1 MCTCAL
7 VSSAISAA
15 FSPPHV
21 PARSL
26 GGLSPVGS
34 QGPSTAVAATNAIV
48 ALSMGPPYQS
58 TLRKP
63 PFVTMRT
70 LCLALLLSLGLAPAE
85 AQQRPSRPLQD
96 FDAYVAK
103 ALTDWRV
110 PGLAIVVVKDD
121 SVLFI
126 KGYGVRELG
135 KPDPVTVH
143 TRFGNMS
150 TTKAFT
156 AMLVAMLA
164 DSGRVA
170 FDDPVTKY
178 EPGVQFADPYVTR
191 EITVRDLL
199 THRVG
204 FGDPDYLW
212 GSSGLDFATIAHRLR
227 YVPTQTSFRSRFQY
241 NNVTYA
247 LAGDVAARAAGTTWQ
262 ALLHARILGPL
273 GMSETVADASELRAA
288 GITDVTAPHGIVRD
302 TVRVLPAPIEGID
315 DIAPA
320 GAILSSATDM
330 AKWLRFLLDSGRVVG
345 RRLVSAQNFAQL
357 FRPQQIVQRPF
368 YPTATLTHPHF
379 QAYGL
384 GWILQDYRG
393 EFIAIHTG
401 SIEGRTAI
409 VGLIPDRRLGLAI
422 FTNLDHSELRHA
434 LMYTV
439 FDRFIGPSSPAHDWS
454 AEMRAMY
461 GRIADSTAA
470 ARRAQESKRVANT
483 HPTLPLE
490 RYAGTYAD
498 SLYGTATVGLT
509 NGRLTLQAGT
519 ASGQL
524 EHWQYDV
531 FRVTWPDPF
540 WDPAYVSFEID
551 LDGTIGALRIVGGG
565 SYRRGR

>member
-1 MCTCAL
+1 MKTPRL
-7 VSSAISAA
+7 
-15 FSPPHV
+15 
-21 PARSL
+21 L
-26 GGLSPVGS
+26 
-34 QGPSTAVAATNAIV
+34 
-48 ALSMGPPYQS
+48 
-58 TLRKP
+58 
-63 PFVTMRT
+63 
-70 LCLALLLSLGLAPAE
+70 LLLSLILTPAR
-85 AQQRPSRPLQD
+85 AQQRPLD
-96 FDAYVAK
+96 GFDAYLAK
-103 ALTDWRV
+103 SMADWRV

-121 SVLFI
+121 SVVFI

-164 DSGRVA
+164 DSGRLS
-170 FDDPVTKY
+170 FDDPVQKY
-178 EPGVQFADPYVTR
+178 EPAVQFADPYVTR
-191 EITVRDLL
+191 EIAVRDLL

-212 GSSGLDFATIAHRLR
+212 GTSGLDFPTMTHRLR
-227 YVPTQTSFRSRFQY
+227 LVPSTTSFRSRFQY

-262 ALLHARILGPL
+262 SLMRSRIYGPL
-273 GMSETVADASELRAA
+273 GMTESYADASELQAA
-288 GITDVTAPHGIVRD
+288 RLVDVSSPHGIVRD
-302 TVRVLPAPIEGID
+302 TVRVLPAALDGID

-320 GAILSSATDM
+320 GSAFSTATDM
-330 AKWLRFLLDSGRVVG
+330 GKWLRFLLDSGRVAD
-345 RRLVSAQNFAQL
+345 RRLVSARNFAQL
-357 FRPQQIVQRPF
+357 FRPQQVIANSL
-368 YPTATLTHPHF
+368 YPATRLTGYHF
-379 QAYGL
+379 QAYGM
-384 GWILQDYRG
+384 GWFLQDYRG
-393 EFIAIHTG
+393 EYIAYHTG
-401 SIEGRTAI
+401 SIEGRSAI

-461 GRIADSTAA
+461 TRLADSARAA
-470 ARRAQESKRVANT
+470 QRAEESKRVT
-483 HPTLPLE
+483 GTKPTLPLE

-498 SLYGTATVGLT
+498 SLYGTATVVLS

-519 ASGQL
+519 ATGQL
-524 EHWQYDV
+524 EHWQYDL

-540 WDPAYVSFEID
+540 WDPTYVSFAID
-551 LDGTIGALRIVGGG
+551 PDGTVGELRFVDGG
-565 SYRRGR
+565 SYRRAK

>member
-1 MCTCAL
+1 M
-7 VSSAISAA
+7 
-15 FSPPHV
+15 
-21 PARSL
+21 
-26 GGLSPVGS
+26 
-34 QGPSTAVAATNAIV
+34 
-48 ALSMGPPYQS
+48 
-58 TLRKP
+58 TLLRP
-63 PFVTMRT
+63 
-70 LCLALLLSLGLAPAE
+70 LLALACLGVPVAS
-85 AQQRPSRPLQD
+85 AQQRPLEGL
-96 FDAYVAK
+96 DAYVVK
-103 ALTDWRV
+103 AMTDWRV

-121 SVLFI
+121 SVVFI

-164 DSGRVA
+164 DSGKLA

-212 GSSGLDFATIAHRLR
+212 DHSGLEFPDMVRRLR
-227 YVPTQTSFRSRFQY
+227 LVPPTTSFRSRFQY
-241 NNVTYA
+241 NNVGYG
-247 LAGDVAARAAGTTWQ
+247 LAGDIAGRAGGSTWQ
-262 ALLHARILGPL
+262 ALMQNRIYRPL
-273 GMSETVADASELRAA
+273 GMTESYPDARTMAAA
-288 GITDVTAPHGIVRD
+288 GITDVSAPHGIVRD
-302 TVRVLPAPIEGID
+302 TVRVLSVGADVVDPV
-315 DIAPA
+315 APA
-320 GAILSSATDM
+320 GAAFSTATDM
-330 AKWLRFLLDSGRVVG
+330 GKWLRFLLDSGKVAG
-345 RRLVSAQNFAQL
+345 RRLVSAQSFVQL
-357 FRPQQIVQRPF
+357 FRPQQVLTSAQ
-368 YPTATLTHPHF
+368 YPATEMTHPHF

-384 GWILQDYRG
+384 GWFLRDYRG
-393 EFIAIHTG
+393 EFVAYHTG
-401 SIEGRTAI
+401 SIEGRSAI
-409 VGLIPDRRLGLAI
+409 VGLIPDRHLGLAI
-422 FTNLDHSELRHA
+422 LTNLDHSELRHA

-454 AEMRAMY
+454 AEMRVLYRAL
-461 GRIADSTAA
+461 ADTARA
-470 ARRAQESKRVANT
+470 AQQALESKRVPNT

-498 SLYGTATVGLT
+498 SLYGTATVSLA

-519 ASGQL
+519 ATGPM

-540 WDPAYVSFEID
+540 WDPAYVSFAID
-551 LDGTIGALRIVGGG
+551 PDGTVGELRFVDGG
-565 SYRRGR
+565 SYRRAK

>member
-1 MCTCAL
+1 MTLRAL
-7 VSSAISAA
+7 LFLACLTFSAA
-15 FSPPHV
+15 S
-21 PARSL
+21 
-26 GGLSPVGS
+26 
-34 QGPSTAVAATNAIV
+34 
-48 ALSMGPPYQS
+48 
-58 TLRKP
+58 
-63 PFVTMRT
+63 
-70 LCLALLLSLGLAPAE
+70 
-85 AQQRPSRPLQD
+85 AQQRPPSTAPLNG
-96 FDAYVAK
+96 FDGYVAK
-103 ALTDWRV
+103 AMADWRV
-110 PGLAIVVVKDD
+110 PGLAIVVVNND
-121 SVLFI
+121 SVVFI

-164 DSGRVA
+164 DSGRLA

-178 EPGVQFADPYVTR
+178 EPGVQFADAYVTR

-212 GSSGLDFATIAHRLR
+212 GTSGLDFAGITHRLR
-227 YVPTQTSFRSRFQY
+227 FVPPQTSFRSRFQY

-247 LAGDVAARAAGTTWQ
+247 LAGDVAAHAAGTTWQ
-262 ALLHARILGPL
+262 SLLHTRILGPL
-273 GMSETVADASELRAA
+273 GMTETVADASELRAA

-302 TVRVLPAPIEGID
+302 TVRVLPAQLDGID

-320 GAILSSATDM
+320 GAIFSTATDM
-330 AKWLRFLLDSGRVVG
+330 AKWLRFLLDSGRVAG
-345 RRLVSAQNFAQL
+345 RRLVSAQSFAEL
-357 FRPQQIVQRPF
+357 FKPQQIVQRPF
-368 YPTATLTHPHF
+368 YPTARLTHPHF

-401 SIEGRTAI
+401 SIEGRSAM

-422 FTNLDHSELRHA
+422 LTNLDHSELRHA

-454 AEMRAMY
+454 AEMRVMY
-461 GRIADSTAA
+461 KGLADSTRAA
-470 ARRAQESKRVANT
+470 QRAEESKRIT
-483 HPTLPLE
+483 GTRPTLPLE

-498 SLYGTATVGLT
+498 SLYGTATVTLV
-509 NGRLTLQAGT
+509 NGRLAIQAGT
-519 ASGQL
+519 VSGQL
-524 EHWQYDV
+524 EHWHYDL

-540 WDPAYVSFEID
+540 WDPTYISFGLD
-551 LDGTIGALRIVGGG
+551 PDGTVGELRIVGGG

>member
-1 MCTCAL
+1 MTILCPL
-7 VSSAISAA
+7 FLLA
-15 FSPPHV
+15 F
-21 PARSL
+21 L
-26 GGLSPVGS
+26 GLSP
-34 QGPSTAVAATNAIV
+34 AT
-48 ALSMGPPYQS
+48 
-58 TLRKP
+58 
-63 PFVTMRT
+63 
-70 LCLALLLSLGLAPAE
+70 
-85 AQQRPSRPLQD
+85 AQQRPLD
-96 FDAYVAK
+96 GFDAYIVK
-103 ALTDWRV
+103 AMTDWRV

-121 SVLFI
+121 SVVFI

-135 KPDPVTVH
+135 RPDPVTVH

-164 DSGRVA
+164 DSGRLS
-170 FDDPVTKY
+170 FDDPVQKY
-178 EPGVQFADPYVTR
+178 EPAVQFADPYVTR

-212 GSSGLDFATIAHRLR
+212 GTSGLDFAAITHRLR
-227 YVPTQTSFRSRFQY
+227 FVPAQTSFRTRFQY

-247 LAGDVAARAAGTTWQ
+247 LAGDVAAHAAGTTWQ
-262 ALLHARILGPL
+262 SLLHARILGPL
-273 GMSETVADASELRAA
+273 GMTETLADASELRAA

-302 TVRVLPAPIEGID
+302 TVRVLPASLDGID

-320 GAILSSATDM
+320 GAIFSTATDM
-330 AKWLRFLLDSGRVVG
+330 SRWLRFLLDSGKVAAGGG
-345 RRLVSAQNFAQL
+345 RRLVSAQNFAEL

-368 YPTATLTHPHF
+368 YPTARLTHPHF

-401 SIEGRTAI
+401 SIEGRSAI

-422 FTNLDHSELRHA
+422 LTNLDHSELRHA

-439 FDRFIGPSSPAHDWS
+439 FDRFIGPSAPGHDWS
-454 AEMRAMY
+454 AEMRVMY
-461 GRIADSTAA
+461 KGIADSTRA
-470 ARRAQESKRVANT
+470 ARQALESKRVTAT

-490 RYAGTYAD
+490 RYTGTYAD
-498 SLYGTATVGLT
+498 SLYGTATVGLA
-509 NGRLTLQAGT
+509 NGGLTLQAGT
-519 ASGQL
+519 ATGRL
-524 EHWQYDV
+524 EHWQYDL

-540 WDPAYVSFEID
+540 WDPAYVSFAIAP
-551 LDGTIGALRIVGGG
+551 DGTVGELRFVDGG
-565 SYRRGR
+565 SYRRAK

>member
-1 MCTCAL
+1 
-7 VSSAISAA
+7 
-15 FSPPHV
+15 
-21 PARSL
+21 
-26 GGLSPVGS
+26 
-34 QGPSTAVAATNAIV
+34 
-48 ALSMGPPYQS
+48 
-58 TLRKP
+58 
-63 PFVTMRT
+63 MRT
-70 LCLALLLSLGLAPAE
+70 LRLALLLPLGLAPAQ
-85 AQQRPSRPLQD
+85 AQQRPLQG

-103 ALTDWRV
+103 AVTDWRV
-110 PGLAIVVVKDD
+110 PGLAIVIVKDD

-164 DSGRVA
+164 DSGRLA
-170 FDDPVTKY
+170 FDDPVQKY
-178 EPGVQFADPYVTR
+178 EPAVLFADPYVTR
-191 EITVRDLL
+191 EIRVRDLL

-204 FGDPDYLW
+204 FADPDYLW
-212 GSSGLDFATIAHRLR
+212 GTSGLDFATITRRLR
-227 YVPTQTSFRSRFQY
+227 LVPVQTSFRSRFQY

-247 LAGDVAARAAGTTWQ
+247 LAGDVAAHAAGTTWQ
-262 ALLHARILGPL
+262 SLLHTRILGPL
-273 GMSETVADASELRAA
+273 GMTETVADASELQGA
-288 GITDVTAPHGIVRD
+288 GITEVTAPHGIVRD
-302 TVRVLPAPIEGID
+302 TVRVLPASLDGID

-320 GAILSSATDM
+320 GAVFSTATDM
-330 AKWLRFLLDSGRVVG
+330 AKWLRFLLDSGKVSGGG
-345 RRLVSAQNFAQL
+345 RRLVSAQNFAEL

-401 SIEGRTAI
+401 SIEGRSAI

-439 FDRFIGPSSPAHDWS
+439 FDRFIGPSNPAHDWS

-461 GRIADSTAA
+461 QRIADSTVA
-470 ARRAQESKRVANT
+470 ARRAAESQRIANT
-483 HPTLPLE
+483 HPTLLLE
-490 RYAGTYAD
+490 RYTGTYAD
-498 SLYGTATVGLT
+498 SLFGTATVGLQD
-509 NGRLTLQAGT
+509 GRLTVQAGNMK
-519 ASGQL
+519 GQL
-524 EHWQYDV
+524 EHWHYDV
-531 FRVTWPDPF
+531 FRVTWQDPF
-540 WDPAYVSFEID
+540 WDPSYLAFVID
-551 LDGTIGALRIVGGG
+551 PDGTVGQVRVVDGEQV
-565 SYRRGR
+565 YRRVK